1 MDLDKLSRT
10 DRIIAGSGLV
20 LFIASFL
27 PWFDVSATATGFDE
41 TRSSSGNGWDVGF
54 IWGGIPAL
62 LGLLAAG
69 MILATKLGNAK
80 MPDLPVPYGQLMLG
94 LGGLS
99 AFLVLLKLLVGEDAP
114 SDAFGFVDVD
124 ISRAWGLFVATIAAL
139 GFVGGGWL
147 AFQEEKSGTASGPT
161 F

>member
-27 PWFDVSATATGFDE
+27 PWFDVSASATEFE
-41 TRSSSGNGWDVGF
+41 TRSTTGNGWDVGF

-80 MPDLPVPYGQLMLG
+80 MPELPVPYGQLMLG

-99 AFLVLLKLLVGEDAP
+99 GFLVLLKLLVGEDAP
-114 SDAFGFVDVD
+114 DDPFAFRDID
-124 ISRAWGLFVATIAAL
+124 ISRAWGLFVATLAGIAFAA
-139 GFVGGGWL
+139 GGWL